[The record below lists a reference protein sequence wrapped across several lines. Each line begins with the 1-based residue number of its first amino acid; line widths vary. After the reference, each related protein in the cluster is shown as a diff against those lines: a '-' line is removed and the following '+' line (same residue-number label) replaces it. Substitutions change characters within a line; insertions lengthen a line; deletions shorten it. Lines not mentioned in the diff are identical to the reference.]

1 MMQSIESP
9 CVPTR
14 CPVCGAPDVRPIVCG
29 LPGPDLAEAASRGEV
44 VLGGC
49 MPGDRRWACVR
60 CKHEWGGALENG

>member
-1 MMQSIESP
+1 
-9 CVPTR
+9 
-14 CPVCGAPDVRPIVCG
+14 VRPIVCG

-60 CKHEWGGALENG
+60 CKHEWGAALKNG